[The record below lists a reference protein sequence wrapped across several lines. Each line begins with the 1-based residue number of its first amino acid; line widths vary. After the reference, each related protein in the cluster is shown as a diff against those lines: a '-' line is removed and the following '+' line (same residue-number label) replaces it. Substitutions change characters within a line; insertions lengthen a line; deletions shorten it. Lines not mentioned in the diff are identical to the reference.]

1 MPELPEVEAARRSV
15 QQHCVGRRIASAVV
29 EADSLVIDGIS
40 PQQLRDGLVGRVVT
54 AAGRKGKNLW
64 MELDRR
70 PWPTFH
76 FGSAFHMP
84 SHVHPLS
91 SLGCSSASDIG
102 SGLAGMTGHI
112 MIQGEHVAQY
122 MRGTKKD
129 PSDWPPKFHKLVFK
143 MDNDVEVAFCD
154 GRRLAR
160 IRLLDDVGIARILQ
174 LLFISNVIGMP
185 VMTPPI
191 SELGWDALLELPN
204 PLDLASQV
212 TKRKAPVKAVLMD
225 QGVAAGIGNWVA
237 DEVLYQARVHPA
249 QPANTLLAEQCE
261 GLHRSIKYVLETAV
275 DAGSDSK
282 NFPKNWL
289 FHVRWSKKP
298 GILDGTIPHV
308 AQVPGTLQYA
318 DNLLIE
324 RFTGRTWQKIH
335 FETIGGRTSA
345 FVPAIQRMPLGLV
358 ENDKPKRA
366 AKKRK
371 KEDGDEDVGGEPL
384 ANAEEK
390 PRKKAGGA
398 RGAKTVK
405 ARAVEEPELLDQQDL
420 TLEGNLPATQRRKRG
435 DARAALKQ
443 AGEEGEKRAPVKI
456 AKLKRQASAAAEE
469 AKTLRGPSADRRAS
483 RSRSAAAEAALKTEV
498 KIKPAPRQRV
508 QKARPHVVNKETQAE
523 LAGARGVAQD
533 KVSDTSIKAADA
545 ASKVPARRGRSTIR
559 QKRG

>member
-76 FGSAFHMP
+76 FG
-84 SHVHPLS
+84 
-91 SLGCSSASDIG
+91 
-102 SGLAGMTGHI
+102 MTGHI

-160 IRLLDDVGIARILQ
+160 IRLLDD
-174 LLFISNVIGMP
+174 P

-191 SELGWDALLELPN
+191 SELGWDALLELPD

-249 QPANTLLAEQCE
+249 QPANTLLAEQCK

-275 DAGSDSK
+275 NAGSDSK

-298 GILDGTIPHV
+298 GILDG
-308 AQVPGTLQYA
+308 
-318 DNLLIE
+318 
-324 RFTGRTWQKIH
+324 QKIH

-345 FVPAIQRMPLGLV
+345 FVPAIQKLPSGLV

-371 KEDGDEDVGGEPL
+371 KEDGDKDVGGEPV

-398 RGAKTVK
+398 RGAKSSSSREAK
-405 ARAVEEPELLDQQDL
+405 ARAMEEPEVLHQQDL
-420 TLEGNLPATQRRKRG
+420 TLEGNMPATQRRKRG
-435 DARAALKQ
+435 VARAALKQ

-456 AKLKRQASAAAEE
+456 AKHRRQASAAAEE
-469 AKTLRGPSADRRAS
+469 AKEDPLRGSSADRRAS
-483 RSRSAAAEAALKTEV
+483 RSRSAPAAAALKTEV
-498 KIKPAPRQRV
+498 EFKPAPRQRA
-508 QKARPHVVNKETQAE
+508 QKARPHNVNKETQAG
-523 LAGARGVAQD
+523 LSKARGVAQN
-533 KVSDTSIKAADA
+533 KVSKAKAAGA
-545 ASKVPARRGRSTIR
+545 ASKVPARRGRSTVR

>member
-54 AAGRKGKNLW
+54 GAGRKGKNLW

-76 FGSAFHMP
+76 FGSALHMP

-91 SLGCSSASDIG
+91 SFKCSAVGSDMLPPLHV
-102 SGLAGMTGHI
+102 LA
-112 MIQGEHVAQY
+112 ES
-122 MRGTKKD
+122 RGTKKD

-160 IRLLDDVGIARILQ
+160 IRLLDD
-174 LLFISNVIGMP
+174 P

-261 GLHRSIKYVLETAV
+261 GLHRSIKYVRRPLGQALLVLETAV

-298 GILDGTIPHV
+298 GILDG
-308 AQVPGTLQYA
+308 
-318 DNLLIE
+318 
-324 RFTGRTWQKIH
+324 QKIH

-345 FVPAIQRMPLGLV
+345 FVPAIQKMPSGLV

-384 ANAEEK
+384 ANAKEK

-398 RGAKTVK
+398 RGAKISSSRGAK
-405 ARAVEEPELLDQQDL
+405 ARAVEEPELLHQQDL
-420 TLEGNLPATQRRKRG
+420 TLEGNMPATQRMKHG
-435 DARAALKQ
+435 GARAALKQ
-443 AGEEGEKRAPVKI
+443 AGEEGERRAPVKI
-456 AKLKRQASAAAEE
+456 AKHRRQASAATEE
-469 AKTLRGPSADRRAS
+469 AELLRGSSADRRAS
-483 RSRSAAAEAALKTEV
+483 RSRSASAAAALKTEV
-498 KIKPAPRQRV
+498 ESKPAPRQRV
-508 QKARPHVVNKETQAE
+508 QKDRPHDINKEKQAG
-523 LAGARGVAQD
+523 LSGARGVAQD
-533 KVSDTSIKAADA
+533 KMGNARKTAAGA
-545 ASKVPARRGRSTIR
+545 AIKVPARRGRSTVR